1 MTIGKSIEKCRKH
14 KKLKRGELAKKSGIP
29 YQTIYYWE
37 NDWTTPRVDLLIC
50 IADVLGIT
58 LDELV
63 GRSV

>member
-1 MTIGKSIEKCRKH
+1 MTIGKSIEKCRESKGISR
-14 KKLKRGELAKKSGIP
+14 KKLTELSGVT
-29 YQTIYYWE
+29 YLTLYYWE
-37 NDWTTPRVDLLIC
+37 HDKATPRIDLLIC